1 MVAAQLR
8 LDGVRVPWPQP
19 PSRAADG
26 SHPPPGG
33 AAGEK
38 GLGWCFTGGAQ
49 PLRSRG
55 SGGAGWKG
63 NLGAAVRL
71 RSAWPEFF
79 AKRIR
84 SYAPTVNELS
94 FAGDGV
100 SALPTTG
107 FPERCQPRAPG

>member
-1 MVAAQLR
+1 MGPNR
-8 LDGVRVPWPQP
+8 HREGT
-19 PSRAADG
+19 
-26 SHPPPGG
+26 
-33 AAGEK
+33 AGEK